1 MHTGATPPAVTVIVR
16 KLNSAPRLSGE
27 PAQPP
32 NNSAS
37 SLMEIESPAM
47 SLSHRRFFLAMAA
60 FWMVFGLGTT
70 FYPKMMQM
78 FMTPGGVAASTAFS
92 DSVWLH
98 DGLDILSV
106 CVLLFALSTVRA
118 TKNTLTLAA
127 IVGLFP
133 VAAIVYSLAATPF
146 MTPLILVPG
155 LGCFAFAI
163 WGFLLAS
170 RMPAVAR

>member
-1 MHTGATPPAVTVIVR
+1 
-16 KLNSAPRLSGE
+16 
-27 PAQPP
+27 
-32 NNSAS
+32 
-37 SLMEIESPAM
+37 
-47 SLSHRRFFLAMAA
+47 MAA

-78 FMTPGGVAASTAFS
+78 FMTPEGVAASTAFS

-106 CVLLFALSTVRA
+106 CVLLFALSTVPA
-118 TKNTLTLAA
+118 TKNTLRLAA

-133 VAAIVYSLAATPF
+133 PAAIAYTLAATPF

-155 LGCFAFAI
+155 LGCFAFAV

-170 RMPAVAR
+170 RMPAR